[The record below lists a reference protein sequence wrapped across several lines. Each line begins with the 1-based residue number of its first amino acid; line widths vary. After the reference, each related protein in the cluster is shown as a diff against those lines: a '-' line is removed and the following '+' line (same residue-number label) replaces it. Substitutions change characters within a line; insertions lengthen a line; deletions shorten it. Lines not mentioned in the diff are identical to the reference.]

1 VIRSYPE
8 GIGAKYVGR
17 PDLAVEIARIRAKA
31 AADGGPGEAAAGEA
45 DAHSPRGAHSGR
57 DEDAGRTG
65 NGQDEADS
73 GQEQAGDS
81 DPADDEPHQGH
92 RHWCNFPR
100 FPSIQFDDALGLM
113 RTRPTY
119 LVDGLIHSAHRTNGF
134 LRRVEVVQEFPGGRS
149 GDVRGARLAVRGRKV
164 HSGPVL
170 YITCEGREGS
180 LRRLAAFKR
189 LNSPTTPRRYR
200 ST

>member
-1 VIRSYPE
+1 VHRVVIRSYPE

-119 LVDGLIHSAHRTNGF
+119 LVDGLIPRTGLMAFYDASKSYKSF
-134 LRRVEVVQEFPGGRS
+134 LVVDLGMYVALGWPHG
-149 GDVRGARLAVRGRKV
+149 GARFIAV
-164 HSGPVL
+164 L
-170 YITCEGREGS
+170 
-180 LRRLAAFKR
+180 F
-189 LNSPTTPRRYR
+189 